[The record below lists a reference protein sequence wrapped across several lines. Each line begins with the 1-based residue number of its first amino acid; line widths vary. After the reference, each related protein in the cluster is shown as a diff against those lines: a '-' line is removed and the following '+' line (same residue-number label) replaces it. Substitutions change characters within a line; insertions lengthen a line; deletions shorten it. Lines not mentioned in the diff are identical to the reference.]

1 MKLQLTALLRVN
13 IADMLLVP
21 EGRFPLS
28 RTQRK
33 ILRAETPT
41 HTLKALLR
49 SANLRL
55 RDQYVEIF
63 RLAQPYI
70 PVEIERKK
78 RSLQGH
84 HRDPGLV
91 EKM

>member
-1 MKLQLTALLRVN
+1 MKLQLTALPRVN

-49 SANLRL
+49 SAKLPS

-70 PVEIERKK
+70 PVESERKK

-84 HRDPGLV
+84 HRDPGVV
-91 EKM
+91 EKL